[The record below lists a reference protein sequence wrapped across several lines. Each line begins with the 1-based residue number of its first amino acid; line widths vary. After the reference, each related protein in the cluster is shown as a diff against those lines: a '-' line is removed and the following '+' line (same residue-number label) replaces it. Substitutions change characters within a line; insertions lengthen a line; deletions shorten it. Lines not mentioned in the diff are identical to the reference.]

1 MSSLR
6 SHSSLPLVAQLQRT
20 AKTLED
26 AQEDVHDRYRRRSE
40 ECDRLRDD
48 IKQQSEELTTMQGRL
63 RESQTALSDARGQ
76 LEPAQFELIKTTRE
90 KDLLATRVGELE
102 AAQTAR
108 QSELVE
114 LRRQHAAKVPCGLRT
129 RGHRLM
135 NNRALLRPP

>member
-1 MSSLR
+1 M
-6 SHSSLPLVAQLQRT
+6 QLQRT

-48 IKQQSEELTTMQGRL
+48 IKQQAEELTAMQGKL

-114 LRRQHAAKVPCGLRT
+114 LRRQHAAKV
-129 RGHRLM
+129 RLQ
-135 NNRALLRPP
+135 RDA